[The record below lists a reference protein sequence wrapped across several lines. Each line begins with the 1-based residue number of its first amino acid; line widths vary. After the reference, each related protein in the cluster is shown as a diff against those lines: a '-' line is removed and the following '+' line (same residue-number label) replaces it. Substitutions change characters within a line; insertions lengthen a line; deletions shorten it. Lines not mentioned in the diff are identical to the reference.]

1 MQRDMDEYIDQ
12 LLAEMSEPTQ
22 TNILDEPIPRAVKQG
37 LLKPLLLGKPRPS
50 RHLASARTGRERRSW
65 RRLTYSLLR
74 RRLEQSRTTSKTFW
88 KCLKKACKRRRRDTK
103 EGVQAQKKRHEQ
115 VFYRTPWVIGNFLRG
130 WQMDISKGHPSGVD
144 VRDFLQEMRPQI
156 HKKLTEEILAL
167 NGIKF
172 QLALKVQLQKERV
185 QLEEE
190 SLTLC
195 SATNRRPFS
204 RPAKSKRLLT
214 KPSPTSWTCSKSG
227 HKEGPGGWSTE
238 CRLSG
243 WTSLDMS
250 H

>member
-65 RRLTYSLLR
+65 RSLTYCLLR
-74 RRLEQSRTTSKTFW
+74 RWFEQSRTTSKRFW

-103 EGVQAQKKRHEQ
+103 EGVQAQKKA
-115 VFYRTPWVIGNFLRG
+115 VFYRNFLRG

-144 VRDFLQEMRPQI
+144 VRAFLQEMRPQI

-185 QLEEE
+185 QLEQE

-227 HKEGPGGWSTE
+227 HKEGPGVWSTE